1 MCAENSVPYRP
12 PLGADLKDALVVRE
26 QITAATLHIIFLSE
40 IWRHLWHNL
49 IFGECS
55 HLTHVCV
62 ILVAPI
68 FSLRHPTKCSGRFGC
83 ERVFRT
89 DCDCVRVYIHLFAQR
104 YPACV
109 RPTGVARLSIVEV
122 NKNPSLT
129 KREQT
134 AAVCSG
140 FPNKHSTSRATDRDR
155 QTERE
160 RERETGSQ
168 D

>member
-1 MCAENSVPYRP
+1 M
-12 PLGADLKDALVVRE
+12 
-26 QITAATLHIIFLSE
+26 T
-40 IWRHLWHNL
+40 
-49 IFGECS
+49 
-55 HLTHVCV
+55 VC
-62 ILVAPI
+62 
-68 FSLRHPTKCSGRFGC
+68 
-83 ERVFRT
+83 
-89 DCDCVRVYIHLFAQR
+89 VYIHLFAQR

-160 RERETGSQ
+160 RERDGQSGLDPLCVSHQREQEVVSLVGLCSGKEFLQ
-168 D
+168 L